1 MNYEDSEEQ
10 NENYSSNSKSE
21 YYYSVKFIIVG
32 DSSVGKSNILLRF
45 SRNVFDPGH
54 QATLGIEF
62 ANKHLL
68 YNNNDYL
75 VQVWD
80 TAGQENFRSV
90 TRAYYKASAV
100 AMVVYDI
107 TNEESFQHIQNW
119 IKDCRDLAPRTVQLI
134 LIGNKTDLEDQR
146 VISKEKGEE
155 LARENKMLFFETSAL
170 NGNGVEEAF
179 KKSIEA
185 VDQKIRSGYY
195 DLSNNNQG
203 IKKMSNEKEGNERI
217 IDKRSLSIEKKTKK
231 KMIYVAICKLNILLI
246 KKIII

>member
-1 MNYEDSEEQ
+1 MDYEESDES
-10 NENYSSNSKSE
+10 NINNSNFENS
-21 YYYSVKFIIVG
+21 YSVKFIIVG

-62 ANKHLL
+62 ANKHLQC
-68 YNNNDYL
+68 NNIDYL

-107 TNEESFQHIQNW
+107 SSEESFQHIQAW
-119 IKDCRDLAPRTVQLI
+119 IKDCKDLAPRTVQLV
-134 LIGNKTDLEDQR
+134 LIGNKSDLE
-146 VISKEKGEE
+146 EKRAIKIERGKE
-155 LARENKMLFFETSAL
+155 LAHENNMLFFETSAL

-179 KKSIEA
+179 QKSIECI
-185 VDQKIRSGYY
+185 DQKIRNGYY
-195 DLSNNNQG
+195 DLNNSSNQG
-203 IKKMSNEKEGNERI
+203 IKKLSGNDGNGERI
-217 IDKRSLSIEKKTKK
+217 IDKKSLSIGKKPKSNK
-231 KMIYVAICKLNILLI
+231 DICCN
-246 KKIII
+246 

>member
-1 MNYEDSEEQ
+1 MSDDEEGESNYQ
-10 NENYSSNSKSE
+10 SKYDIS
-21 YYYSVKFIIVG
+21 YSVKFIIVG

-62 ANKHLL
+62 ANKHLI
-68 YNNNDYL
+68 YNNTDYL
-75 VQVWD
+75 IQIWD

-107 TNEESFQHIQNW
+107 TKEETFEHIQAW
-119 IKDCRDLAPRTVQLI
+119 LKDCKELAPRTVLLV
-134 LIGNKTDLEDQR
+134 LIGNKSDLEDQR
-146 VISKEKGEE
+146 VITKERGEY
-155 LARENKMLFFETSAL
+155 LAKENNMMFFETSAL
-170 NGNGVEEAF
+170 NGNGIEEAF

-195 DLSNNNQG
+195 NLSDSGKQG
-203 IKKMSNEKEGNERI
+203 IKKIINGNENNGGERI
-217 IDKRSLSIEKKTKK
+217 IDKKSLSIGKKQKEEDP
-231 KMIYVAICKLNILLI
+231 CCS
-246 KKIII
+246 

>member
-1 MNYEDSEEQ
+1 MIYGESGESD
-10 NENYSSNSKSE
+10 ENNLGNSSNSKYE
-21 YYYSVKFIIVG
+21 YTYSVKFIIIG

-62 ANKHLL
+62 ANKHLQ
-68 YNNNDYL
+68 YNNTDYL

-107 TNEESFQHIQNW
+107 SSEESFQHIQAW
-119 IKDCRDLAPRTVQLI
+119 IKDCKNIAPRTVQLV
-134 LIGNKTDLEDQR
+134 LVGNKSDLEDQR
-146 VISKEKGEE
+146 AIQKERGEE
-155 LARENKMLFFETSAL
+155 LAKENNMLFFETSAL
-170 NGNGVEEAF
+170 NGNGIEEAF
-179 KKSIEA
+179 QKSIEA

-195 DLSNNNQG
+195 DLNNSSNQG
-203 IKKMSNEKEGNERI
+203 IKKIYNGNEGNGERI
-217 IDKRSLSIEKKTKK
+217 IDKKSLSIGKKQKK
-231 KMIYVAICKLNILLI
+231 NDDLCCM
-246 KKIII
+246 

>member
-1 MNYEDSEEQ
+1 MSYNEVQLDASTMSNNDSQ
-10 NENYSSNSKSE
+10 PKSE
-21 YYYSVKFIIVG
+21 YSYSVKFIIVG

-62 ANKHLL
+62 ANKHLF
-68 YNNNDYL
+68 YNNIDYL

-107 TNEESFQHIQNW
+107 TSEESFEHIQEW
-119 IKDCRDLAPRTVQLI
+119 IKDCKDLAPRTVQLV
-134 LIGNKTDLEDQR
+134 LVGNKSDLEESR
-146 VISKEKGEE
+146 AISTERGAE
-155 LARENKMLFFETSAL
+155 LAQENKMLFFETSAL

-179 KKSIEA
+179 QKSIEL

-195 DLSNNNQG
+195 DLSNSANQG
-203 IKKMSNEKEGNERI
+203 IKKLYNNDGEERV
-217 IDKRSLSIEKKTKK
+217 IDKKSLSIGKKPKNEDPCC
-231 KMIYVAICKLNILLI
+231 I
-246 KKIII
+246 

>member
-107 TNEESFQHIQNW
+107 TNEESFLHIQNW

-217 IDKRSLSIEKKTKK
+217 IDKRSLSIGKKTKK
-231 KMIYVAICKLNILLI
+231 KNDLCCDM
-246 KKIII
+246 

>member
-1 MNYEDSEEQ
+1 MSDDEEGESNYQ
-10 NENYSSNSKSE
+10 SKYDIS
-21 YYYSVKFIIVG
+21 YSVKFIIVG

-62 ANKHLL
+62 ANKHLI
-68 YNNNDYL
+68 YNNTDYL
-75 VQVWD
+75 TQIWD

-107 TNEESFQHIQNW
+107 TKEETFEHIQAW
-119 IKDCRDLAPRTVQLI
+119 LKDCKELAPRTVL
-134 LIGNKTDLEDQR
+134 LVLVGNKSDLEDQR
-146 VISKEKGEE
+146 VITKERGEY
-155 LARENKMLFFETSAL
+155 LAKENNMMFFETSAL
-170 NGNGVEEAF
+170 NGNGIEEAF

-195 DLSNNNQG
+195 NLSDSGKQG
-203 IKKMSNEKEGNERI
+203 IKKIINGNENNGGERI
-217 IDKRSLSIEKKTKK
+217 IDKKSLSIGKKQKEDDP
-231 KMIYVAICKLNILLI
+231 CCS
-246 KKIII
+246 

>member
-1 MNYEDSEEQ
+1 MSDDEEG
-10 NENYSSNSKSE
+10 ESSYQSKYDIS
-21 YYYSVKFIIVG
+21 YSVKFIIVG

-62 ANKHLL
+62 ANKHLI
-68 YNNNDYL
+68 YNNTDYL
-75 VQVWD
+75 IQIWD

-107 TNEESFQHIQNW
+107 TKEETFEHIQAW
-119 IKDCRDLAPRTVQLI
+119 LKDCKELAPRTVL
-134 LIGNKTDLEDQR
+134 LVLVGNKSDLEDQR
-146 VISKEKGEE
+146 VITKERGEY
-155 LARENKMLFFETSAL
+155 LAKENNMMFFETSAL
-170 NGNGVEEAF
+170 NGNGIEEAF

-195 DLSNNNQG
+195 NLSDSGKQG
-203 IKKMSNEKEGNERI
+203 IKKIINGNENNGGERI
-217 IDKRSLSIEKKTKK
+217 IDKKSLSIGKKQKEDDP
-231 KMIYVAICKLNILLI
+231 CCS
-246 KKIII
+246 

>member
-1 MNYEDSEEQ
+1 MSDDEEGESNYQ
-10 NENYSSNSKSE
+10 SKYDIS
-21 YYYSVKFIIVG
+21 YSVKFIIVG

-62 ANKHLL
+62 ANKHLI
-68 YNNNDYL
+68 YNNTDYL
-75 VQVWD
+75 IQIWD

-107 TNEESFQHIQNW
+107 TKEETFEHIQAW
-119 IKDCRDLAPRTVQLI
+119 LKDCKELAPRTVL
-134 LIGNKTDLEDQR
+134 LVLVGNKSDLEDQR
-146 VISKEKGEE
+146 VITKERGEY
-155 LARENKMLFFETSAL
+155 LAKENNMMFFETSAL
-170 NGNGVEEAF
+170 NGNGIEEAF

-195 DLSNNNQG
+195 NLSDSGKQG
-203 IKKMSNEKEGNERI
+203 IKKIINGNENNGGERI
-217 IDKRSLSIEKKTKK
+217 IDKKSLSIGKKQKEDDP
-231 KMIYVAICKLNILLI
+231 CCS
-246 KKIII
+246 

>member
-1 MNYEDSEEQ
+1 MSYDDFQQGSSGMDDNNQQ
-10 NENYSSNSKSE
+10 NSDYS
-21 YYYSVKFIIVG
+21 YSVKYIIVG

-62 ANKHLL
+62 ANKHIL
-68 YNNNDYL
+68 YNNIDYL

-107 TNEESFQHIQNW
+107 TNEESFKNIQSW
-119 IKDCRDLAPRTVQLI
+119 IKDCKDLAPKTVQMV
-134 LIGNKTDLEDQR
+134 LIGNKNDLEESR
-146 VISKEKGEE
+146 VITKERGEE
-155 LARENKMLFFETSAL
+155 LARENRMMFFETSAL

-179 KKSIEA
+179 QKSIEL
-185 VDQKIRSGYY
+185 VDQKIRSGFY
-195 DLSNNNQG
+195 DLTNSSNQG
-203 IKKMSNEKEGNERI
+203 IKKLSNNEGGERI
-217 IDKRSLSIEKKTKK
+217 IDKKSLSLGKKPKK
-231 KMIYVAICKLNILLI
+231 KDDICEICN
-246 KKIII
+246 

>member
-1 MNYEDSEEQ
+1 MSDDEEGESNYQ
-10 NENYSSNSKSE
+10 SKYDIS
-21 YYYSVKFIIVG
+21 YSVKYIIVG

-62 ANKHLL
+62 ANKHLI
-68 YNNNDYL
+68 YNNTDYL
-75 VQVWD
+75 IQIWD

-107 TNEESFQHIQNW
+107 TKEETFEHIQAW
-119 IKDCRDLAPRTVQLI
+119 LKDCKELAPRTVLLV
-134 LIGNKTDLEDQR
+134 LIGNKSDLEDQR
-146 VISKEKGEE
+146 VITKERGEY
-155 LARENKMLFFETSAL
+155 LAKENNMMFFETSAL
-170 NGNGVEEAF
+170 NGNGIEEAF

-195 DLSNNNQG
+195 NLSDSGKQG
-203 IKKMSNEKEGNERI
+203 IKKIINGNENNGGERI
-217 IDKRSLSIEKKTKK
+217 IDKKSLSIGKKQKEDDP
-231 KMIYVAICKLNILLI
+231 CCS
-246 KKIII
+246 

>member
-1 MNYEDSEEQ
+1 MSYDEVQLDA
-10 NENYSSNSKSE
+10 SNMSYQQPKSE
-21 YYYSVKFIIVG
+21 YSYSVKFIIVG

-62 ANKHLL
+62 ANKHIF
-68 YNNNDYL
+68 YNNIDYL

-107 TNEESFQHIQNW
+107 TSEESFQNIQSW
-119 IKDCRDLAPRTVQLI
+119 IKDCKDLAPKTVQLI
-134 LIGNKTDLEDQR
+134 LIGNKSDLEENR
-146 VISKEKGEE
+146 VITKERGEE
-155 LARENKMLFFETSAL
+155 LARENRMLFFETSAL

-179 KKSIEA
+179 QKSIEL
-185 VDQKIRSGYY
+185 VDQKIRSGFY
-195 DLSNNNQG
+195 DLSNSSNQG
-203 IKKMSNEKEGNERI
+203 IKKLNNNEGGERV
-217 IDKRSLSIEKKTKK
+217 IDKKSLAIGKKPKNDD
-231 KMIYVAICKLNILLI
+231 MCCNL
-246 KKIII
+246 